1 MANDPISLLLV
12 GSDAALLE
20 GLSQSLGVLGYATTA
35 TESLRDARDLA
46 TRRPPL
52 IALVEVRMAVT
63 SRAEVLG
70 IPLAPGG
77 ALVLY
82 NVAGSH
88 DAEVLSPTLQ
98 RVVLANITLPLERQ
112 RLVALVQYVAERVR
126 VTGRRRDTPPE
137 QTAP

>member
-1 MANDPISLLLV
+1 MANDPISLLLI

-20 GLSQSLGVLGYATTA
+20 GLSQSLGALGYATTA
-35 TESLRDARDLA
+35 TDSLREACDLA
-46 TRRPPL
+46 RRRPPL
-52 IALVEVRMAVT
+52 IALVGAELAVT
-63 SRAEVLG
+63 SRAEVLS

-82 NVAGSH
+82 NVGGGH
-88 DAEVLSPTLQ
+88 DPEVLSPTLQ

-112 RLVALVQYVAERVR
+112 RLAALVQSVAQRVR

-137 QTAP
+137 QAAQ